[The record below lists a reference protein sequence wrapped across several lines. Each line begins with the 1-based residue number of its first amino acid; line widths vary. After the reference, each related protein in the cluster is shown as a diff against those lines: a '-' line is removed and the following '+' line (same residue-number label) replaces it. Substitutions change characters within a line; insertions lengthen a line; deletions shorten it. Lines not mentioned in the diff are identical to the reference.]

1 MPEWLNGPAS
11 KTGDSNRFEGSNPS
25 LSFIKKV
32 DPTGVCL
39 FYTNSTGGM
48 RTLYFTT
55 YIFERVKS
63 TAPTRIT
70 IVEMVSFLRPCLVAY
85 SPKTNT
91 PHIWFTTRFS
101 CKSG

>member
-39 FYTNSTGGM
+39 FYTNSTSGM
-48 RTLYFTT
+48 RTLEEAFD
-55 YIFERVKS
+55 
-63 TAPTRIT
+63 
-70 IVEMVSFLRPCLVAY
+70 
-85 SPKTNT
+85 
-91 PHIWFTTRFS
+91 
-101 CKSG
+101 